1 MIDMVIAGEFFSGIE
16 TARYDKHGNIIP
28 VSISGSTF
36 RDKNDEVIGS
46 VINIQDISERKLA
59 EKESKQNEK
68 ITRTLFSIS
77 NAVNTTENL
86 GDLYRSIYDSLNH
99 LIDLPNF
106 FIAIVDSEKKL
117 LSFPFFIDEHDTQDT
132 ITKGLE
138 KYEKST
144 SNTSQVIR
152 EKSPI
157 VLKKNQLQRRLRK
170 KKTIGTIAVIWIGV
184 PLIVR
189 NEVIGVM
196 VTQHY
201 SDPEY
206 FTQND
211 LNLLISVSDQVAL
224 AIDRKRSQ
232 EEIKQKEKIT
242 QTLFSISNAVNI
254 TPNLDD
260 LYQTIHSLL
269 GEIFDV
275 TNFFIAILD
284 NNKSTLHFPYYE
296 DTVGDCYYSIE
307 NFDPEGSLTGL
318 VVSKRKP
325 MLLTKEELTELS
337 DKKSIQGTTSLI
349 WMGVPLVIKDE
360 VIGVIAIQSYID
372 PYLYN
377 KEDLEI
383 LASISDQVAIGIDRK
398 RTEDELRKSEKKY
411 RYLFNNA
418 PAGMYEID
426 LIKTRFIN
434 VNEAMCKY
442 SGYSEDEFLSMNPL
456 DLLTG
461 DSRKLFLAGLESL
474 SKNENISDNIEYKI
488 IKKNGQELC
497 VILNSDF
504 IYDNGEL
511 KGARVVAHDITDRK
525 KIEDM
530 MIQTEKM
537 MSVGGLAAGMAHEI
551 NNPLAGMMQSAQ
563 VIHNRLSKD
572 LPANEKVATELGS
585 SMAVIKKFME
595 KRGILKQLENINQA
609 GGRSAEI
616 VKNMLNFARK
626 SDSIKTEH
634 HLNELIDNT
643 INLSQNDYNLKKNYD
658 FKQIQITREYN
669 PDIPAVLCEGSKIQ
683 QVIFNL
689 LKNATESMV
698 LENHGKK
705 NPKLVIRLHKKK
717 EMACIEIE
725 DNGPGMD
732 HSTRKRIFEP
742 FFTTKSVDKGTGLGL
757 SVSYFIIVGDH
768 GGKIEVTSIVGK
780 GTKFLIKL
788 PIK

>member
-1 MIDMVIAGEFFSGIE
+1 MPRQSNYKKSGEKNTQVDFNQIQTKEYLNLFKKVVANSTDAIGISSSDGRHWYQNAAFEKLFGEIGDDPPATLYYDESVGREVFETIMAGGEWIGEVQMYSID
-16 TARYDKHGNIIP
+16 GNIL
-28 VSISGSTF
+28 
-36 RDKNDEVIGS
+36 
-46 VINIQDISERKLA
+46 DILLRAYAFLNENGEILGLVGVHTDITVNKQA
-59 EKESKQNEK
+59 NKEIKQNEK

-86 GDLYRSIYDSLNH
+86 DDLYRSIYDSLNL

-138 KYEKST
+138 KYEEST

-152 EKSPI
+152 TKSPI

-170 KKTIGTIAVIWIGV
+170 KKTIGTVAVIWIGV

-189 NEVIGVM
+189 NEAIGVM

-224 AIDRKRSQ
+224 AIDRKQSQ

-254 TPNLDD
+254 TPNLNN

-284 NNKSTLHFPYYE
+284 NKKNTLHFPYYE
-296 DTVGDCYYSIE
+296 DTVDDYYDSIE

-318 VVSKRKP
+318 VVSKRNP
-325 MLLTKEELTELS
+325 IFLTKEELTELS

-360 VIGVIAIQSYID
+360 VIGVIAVQSYTD

-377 KEDLEI
+377 KEDLKI
-383 LASISDQVAIGIDRK
+383 LTSISDQVAIAIDRK

-426 LIKTRFIN
+426 FIQQKFIE
-434 VNEAMCKY
+434 VNGVLCRY
-442 SGYSEDEFLSMNPL
+442 TGYSEDELLSIKPL
-456 DLLTG
+456 ALLT
-461 DSRKLFLAGLESL
+461 DK
-474 SKNENISDNIEYKI
+474 SKKQFIEDYETVVNGGKISNNVEYDILTKD
-488 IKKNGQELC
+488 GQELC
-497 VILNSDF
+497 VLLNSDF
-504 IYDNGEL
+504 VYDDGKL
-511 KGARVVAHDITDRK
+511 IGAGVVVHDITKRK
-525 KIEDM
+525 KIEK
-530 MIQTEKM
+530 MIIQSEKM
-537 MSVGGLAAGMAHEI
+537 MSIGGLAAGMAHEI
-551 NNPLAGMMQSAQ
+551 NNPLSGMMQNAQ
-563 VIHNRLSKD
+563 VIKNRLTSSI
-572 LPANEKVATELGS
+572 PANDKAALESETTMNSITKYMKKRKILSSLDHILDAGS
-585 SMAVIKKFME
+585 NAAK
-595 KRGILKQLENINQA
+595 
-609 GGRSAEI
+609 I
-616 VKNMLNFARK
+616 VDNMGA
-626 SDSIKTEH
+626 
-634 HLNELIDNT
+634 
-643 INLSQNDYNLKKNYD
+643 
-658 FKQIQITREYN
+658 
-669 PDIPAVLCEGSKIQ
+669 
-683 QVIFNL
+683 
-689 LKNATESMV
+689 
-698 LENHGKK
+698 
-705 NPKLVIRLHKKK
+705 
-717 EMACIEIE
+717 
-725 DNGPGMD
+725 
-732 HSTRKRIFEP
+732 
-742 FFTTKSVDKGTGLGL
+742 
-757 SVSYFIIVGDH
+757 
-768 GGKIEVTSIVGK
+768 
-780 GTKFLIKL
+780 
-788 PIK
+788 